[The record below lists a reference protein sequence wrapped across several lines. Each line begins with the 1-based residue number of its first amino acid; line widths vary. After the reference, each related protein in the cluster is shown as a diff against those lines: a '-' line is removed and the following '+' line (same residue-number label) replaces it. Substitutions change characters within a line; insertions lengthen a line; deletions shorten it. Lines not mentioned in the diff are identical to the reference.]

1 MKRAVCVL
9 GAVLVILG
17 LTSCANKYGAVI
29 YDNAREWIKEEFA
42 ENNRVWEYYE
52 GEEQFTGSYPSSRSF
67 LVKDEQR
74 FKEIFVEEPQ
84 GLEVNFENEM
94 LAVYTFRAIYI
105 RNMKIDSVKVESD
118 TVGVYLEYAKAK
130 VGVGDAVAP
139 YQRWVVVKMDKLDV
153 SELDMG
159 ILK

>member
-17 LTSCANKYGAVI
+17 LTSCGNRYGAVI

-42 ENNRVWEYYE
+42 ENNRVWAYYE
-52 GEEQFTGSYPSSRSF
+52 GEKTITDDYPSSRSF
-67 LVKDEQR
+67 LVKDEQQ
-74 FKEIFVEEPQ
+74 FKEMFVEEPQ

-94 LAVYTFRAIYI
+94 LAVYTFNSIYI
-105 RNMKIDSVKVESD
+105 RNMGISSVKVEDD

-130 VGVGDAVAP
+130 DGVGDAVAP
-139 YQRWVVVKMDKLDV
+139 YQRWVVVKMAKLDV
-153 SELDMG
+153 SELDMD